1 MERIADITLVKIT
14 YETDAIG
21 QEIEDEEATRTLTA
35 TLHGISR
42 QEWAMAAQT
51 GLNPQGMAF
60 LRDSADYDNEDLLE
74 LDGVR
79 YGIYRTYPTEDGG
92 IELYYRRNIGVNA
105 RGEET

>member
-1 MERIADITLVKIT
+1 MERLVDITLIKIT

-42 QEWAMAAQT
+42 QEWSMAAQT

-60 LRDSADYDNEDLLE
+60 LRDSADYEDEELLE
-74 LDGVR
+74 IDGVR
-79 YGIYRTYPTEDGG
+79 YAIYRIYPTDDGG
-92 IELYYRRNIGVNA
+92 VELYYRKNIGVNA
-105 RGEET
+105 REEA